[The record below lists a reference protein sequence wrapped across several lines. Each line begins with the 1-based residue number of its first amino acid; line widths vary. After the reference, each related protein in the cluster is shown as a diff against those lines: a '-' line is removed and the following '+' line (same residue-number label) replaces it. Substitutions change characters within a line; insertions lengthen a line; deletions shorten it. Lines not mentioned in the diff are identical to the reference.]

1 MAAGEV
7 ARRQYGHV
15 NGNNINMKI
24 IETVLFLFIT
34 VASTAQINQLTIMT
48 SSTGDSISINFKLY
62 RVKYPSMAKENGLQG
77 AVKIMFD
84 IDSTC
89 SIVNRNVTNGIG
101 GGCEEEAMKTLNA
114 AEIDLKK
121 RNSNRC
127 KNMTGLTHEVK
138 FKLN

>member
-1 MAAGEV
+1 
-7 ARRQYGHV
+7 
-15 NGNNINMKI
+15 MKI

-77 AVKIMFD
+77 TVKIIFD